1 MSIKGKSQELYIGKT
16 EVNIKDYQ
24 WGYKLIK
31 IQYSDISKIEYCFR
45 TMTEGGYIDFHD
57 TYGHFERFCFP
68 RKSNPAIQRAIDYI
82 EERYP
87 DLVIEKH
94 NTDDDPIY
102 SKNVFIA
109 VLSLFCCWPIGLI
122 LNWTTGKRTLQERIM
137 FTVLILLIQVSLYFF
152 WVWYTKMQINNAV
165 DSVNEYFNQLY
176 NFGI

>member
-1 MSIKGKSQELYIGKT
+1 MSIRGDWAKLYIGKD
-16 EVNIKDYQ
+16 EANIIDIIGNKSNIK
-24 WGYKLIK
+24 YK
-31 IQYSDISKIEYCFR
+31 DIAKIEYEFR
-45 TMTEGGYIDFHD
+45 FSTEGGYIDFYLQ
-57 TYGHFERFCFP
+57 YGKIKRFTFSK
-68 RKSNPAIQRAIDYI
+68 KSNEPIQRAIDYI

-137 FTVLILLIQVSLYFF
+137 FTVLILLIQVSLYLF

>member
-1 MSIKGKSQELYIGKT
+1 MQ
-16 EVNIKDYQ
+16 
-24 WGYKLIK
+24 
-31 IQYSDISKIEYCFR
+31 R
-45 TMTEGGYIDFHD
+45 
-57 TYGHFERFCFP
+57 
-68 RKSNPAIQRAIDYI
+68 IQRAIDYI

>member
-31 IQYSDISKIEYCFR
+31 IHYSDISKIEYCFR
-45 TMTEGGYIDFHD
+45 TMTEGGYMDFHD

-68 RKSNPAIQRAIDYI
+68 RKSNAAIQRAIDYI

-94 NTDDDPIY
+94 NTEMTLSY
-102 SKNVFIA
+102 SKKFYCI
-109 VLSLFCCWPIGLI
+109 VLSLFCCWPLG
-122 LNWTTGKRTLQERIM
+122 
-137 FTVLILLIQVSLYFF
+137 
-152 WVWYTKMQINNAV
+152 
-165 DSVNEYFNQLY
+165 Y
-176 NFGI
+176 N